1 MSYRYCKLHMRDF
14 FHKTYF
20 TRIQNLEELNA
31 FDATNNLLHDI
42 IRNESLE
49 KDFIRVVQEAGHQLD
64 QTTIQAIFQKA
75 KKKTNISEHRD
86 SAFYYDNATIEL
98 VAQKEAFLKELP
110 KELQK
115 RLKRICNKYLEGCPK
130 HTRHTK
136 MGDPAQEIL
145 KFIDS
150 EKVDMVV
157 MPTHGE
163 RGIFPFGSVTEKVVK
178 NSTVPVLT
186 IPIQI
191 ENDDALRVL
200 VITGAGDKAFVAG
213 ADIKELV
220 DRDARLGRRVS
231 RERQEIFSRIENL
244 HVPVIAA
251 VNGYALG
258 GGLELALA
266 CSIRICSEKAQ
277 FGAPEVKLGII
288 PGDGGTQRLPRL
300 IGLGRAMEMIITGDF
315 IGAQEAYRIGL
326 VNKVFPPDKLN
337 EEATGLARKIASRP
351 PLAVR
356 YAKEAVNRS
365 QEGDSASGFALESY
379 LHALSC
385 TTEDKKEGV
394 SAFLEKRKGKFKGK

>member
-1 MSYRYCKLHMRDF
+1 M
-14 FHKTYF
+14 
-20 TRIQNLEELNA
+20 
-31 FDATNNLLHDI
+31 
-42 IRNESLE
+42 
-49 KDFIRVVQEAGHQLD
+49 
-64 QTTIQAIFQKA
+64 
-75 KKKTNISEHRD
+75 
-86 SAFYYDNATIEL
+86 
-98 VAQKEAFLKELP
+98 
-110 KELQK
+110 
-115 RLKRICNKYLEGCPK
+115 
-130 HTRHTK
+130 
-136 MGDPAQEIL
+136 
-145 KFIDS
+145 
-150 EKVDMVV
+150 
-157 MPTHGE
+157 
-163 RGIFPFGSVTEKVVK
+163 
-178 NSTVPVLT
+178 
-186 IPIQI
+186 
-191 ENDDALRVL
+191 
-200 VITGAGDKAFVAG
+200 AG
-213 ADIKELV
+213 ADINELV

-300 IGLGRAMEMIITGDF
+300 VGQGRAMEMIITGDF
-315 IGAQEAYRIGL
+315 IDAQEAYRIGL
-326 VNKVFPPDKLN
+326 VNKVFPPEKLK
-337 EEATGLARKIASRP
+337 EEAMGLAKKIASRP

-365 QEGDSASGFALESY
+365 QEDSVSGFALESY

>member
-1 MSYRYCKLHMRDF
+1 MY
-14 FHKTYF
+14 KTLMY
-20 TRIQNLEELNA
+20 
-31 FDATNNLLHDI
+31 
-42 IRNESLE
+42 E
-49 KDFIRVVQEAGHQLD
+49 KKE
-64 QTTIQAIFQKA
+64 
-75 KKKTNISEHRD
+75 NIG
-86 SAFYYDNATIEL
+86 L
-98 VAQKEAFLKELP
+98 
-110 KELQK
+110 
-115 RLKRICNKYLEGCPK
+115 
-130 HTRHTK
+130 
-136 MGDPAQEIL
+136 
-145 KFIDS
+145 
-150 EKVDMVV
+150 
-157 MPTHGE
+157 
-163 RGIFPFGSVTEKVVK
+163 
-178 NSTVPVLT
+178 LT
-186 IPIQI
+186 INRPEKMNAISQELTAELSLFLDEI
-191 ENDDALRVL
+191 ENDDELRVI

-213 ADIKELV
+213 ADINELV

-258 GGLELALA
+258 AGLELALA

-300 IGLGRAMEMIITGDF
+300 VGQGRAMEMIITGDF
-315 IGAQEAYRIGL
+315 IDAQEAYRIGL
-326 VNKVFPPDKLN
+326 VNKVFPPEKLK
-337 EEATGLARKIASRP
+337 EEAMELAKKIASRP

>member
-1 MSYRYCKLHMRDF
+1 MY
-14 FHKTYF
+14 KTLMY
-20 TRIQNLEELNA
+20 
-31 FDATNNLLHDI
+31 
-42 IRNESLE
+42 E
-49 KDFIRVVQEAGHQLD
+49 KKE
-64 QTTIQAIFQKA
+64 
-75 KKKTNISEHRD
+75 NIG
-86 SAFYYDNATIEL
+86 L
-98 VAQKEAFLKELP
+98 
-110 KELQK
+110 
-115 RLKRICNKYLEGCPK
+115 
-130 HTRHTK
+130 
-136 MGDPAQEIL
+136 
-145 KFIDS
+145 
-150 EKVDMVV
+150 
-157 MPTHGE
+157 
-163 RGIFPFGSVTEKVVK
+163 
-178 NSTVPVLT
+178 LT
-186 IPIQI
+186 INRPEKMNAISQELTAELSLLLDEI
-191 ENDDALRVL
+191 ENDDELRVI
-200 VITGAGDKAFVAG
+200 VITGAGDKAFMAG
-213 ADIKELV
+213 ADINELV

-300 IGLGRAMEMIITGDF
+300 VGQGRAMEMIITGDF
-315 IGAQEAYRIGL
+315 IDAQEAYRIGL
-326 VNKVFPPDKLN
+326 VNKVFPPEKLK
-337 EEATGLARKIASRP
+337 EEAMELAKKIASRP

-365 QEGDSASGFALESY
+365 QEDSASGFALESY

>member
-1 MSYRYCKLHMRDF
+1 MY
-14 FHKTYF
+14 KTLMY
-20 TRIQNLEELNA
+20 
-31 FDATNNLLHDI
+31 
-42 IRNESLE
+42 E
-49 KDFIRVVQEAGHQLD
+49 K
-64 QTTIQAIFQKA
+64 
-75 KKKTNISEHRD
+75 
-86 SAFYYDNATIEL
+86 
-98 VAQKEAFLKELP
+98 KENTGL
-110 KELQK
+110 
-115 RLKRICNKYLEGCPK
+115 
-130 HTRHTK
+130 
-136 MGDPAQEIL
+136 
-145 KFIDS
+145 
-150 EKVDMVV
+150 
-157 MPTHGE
+157 
-163 RGIFPFGSVTEKVVK
+163 
-178 NSTVPVLT
+178 LT
-186 IPIQI
+186 INRPEKMNALSQELTAELSLLLDEI
-191 ENDDALRVL
+191 ENDAELRVI
-200 VITGAGDKAFVAG
+200 VITGAGDKAFMAG
-213 ADIKELV
+213 ADINELV

-258 GGLELALA
+258 AGLELALA

-315 IGAQEAYRIGL
+315 IDAQEAYRIGL
-326 VNKVFPPDKLN
+326 VNKVFPLDKLM
-337 EEATGLARKIASRP
+337 EKAMELAQKIALRP

-365 QEGDSASGFALESY
+365 QEGDTASGFALESY